1 MKILLY
7 RKDEKVFAKSGVGRA
22 MKHQEEALKLVGV
35 DYTFDEKDD
44 FDIVH
49 LNTVSL
55 NSYLMAK
62 KARRKGK
69 KVVYHGHST
78 EEDFRNSFLFS
89 NLLAP
94 LFKIWLKIC
103 YKTGDVILT
112 PTPYSKHLLETYNL
126 GRPIVDVSNGIGLQ
140 LFARDEAK
148 IGDFRK
154 FFKLD
159 SNDKVIVSVG
169 HYFERKGLPDFI
181 EVARQFPEY
190 KFIWFGHTP
199 PAAVTKNIREAIS
212 RKPENVIL
220 PGYIDGRII
229 QGAYQAADIFFFP
242 SNEETEGIVVLEAL
256 AARCQV
262 VVRDIGVYDSWLE
275 DGKNCYKGKSN
286 QEFEVIIKKIT
297 QNELPPT
304 IEEGRKTAEERS
316 LVRVGKKLA
325 QIYRD
330 LIKTEA

>member
-1 MKILLY
+1 MKVLLY

-22 MKHQEEALKLVGV
+22 MKHQVEALKLAGI
-35 DYTFDEKDD
+35 DYTFSEKDN

-49 LNTVSL
+49 LNTISPS
-55 NSYLMAK
+55 SYLMAK
-62 KARRKGK
+62 RARRKGK

-94 LFKIWLKIC
+94 FFKIWLKIC
-103 YKTGDVILT
+103 YKTGDIILT
-112 PTPYSKHLLETYNL
+112 PTPYSKQLLEGYDLN
-126 GRPIVDVSNGIGLQ
+126 RPIIDVSNGIDLQ

-148 IGDFRK
+148 IDDFRK
-154 FFKLD
+154 FFNLSAD
-159 SNDKVIVSVG
+159 DRVIVSVG

-181 EVARQFPEY
+181 EVARHFPEY

-199 PAAVTKNIREAIS
+199 TAVVTKNVRKAIS
-212 RKPENVIL
+212 QKPENVIL

-229 QGAYQAADIFFFP
+229 QGAYQAADMFFFP

-256 AARCQV
+256 VARCHV
-262 VVRDIGVYDSWLE
+262 VLRDIGVYDSWLE
-275 DGKNCYKGKSN
+275 DGRNCYKGKSN
-286 QEFEVIIKKIT
+286 QDFEVIIEKLMK
-297 QNELPPT
+297 NELQPT
-304 IEEGRKTAEERS
+304 IEAGYKTAEERS
-316 LVRVGKKLA
+316 LARIGEKLA

-330 LIKTEA
+330 LIKTDA